1 MRRAVSA
8 VLALLLLCF
17 TLMTRADS
25 VSDDAEALRSF
36 LQSHYGVTILMGDE
50 ISVFPSEEFELRVIP
65 EGNSVFLQMLEGNS
79 RYLDLLRRLDDV
91 FSVYPPEFFSRFAKR
106 HYFDGL
112 RFLLTDQILMDGK
125 RFDGVQLL
133 RGYQGGARKGGS

>member
-1 MRRAVSA
+1 
-8 VLALLLLCF
+8 
-17 TLMTRADS
+17 MTRADS

-79 RYLDLLRRLDDV
+79 RYIDLLRRMDDDISVILVDLGAEKVVEEYLVKMDRRVTNENV
-91 FSVYPPEFFSRFAKR
+91 FYKVEEKTQEGDDGDVRSGL
-106 HYFDGL
+106 FD
-112 RFLLTDQILMDGK
+112 RPTII
-125 RFDGVQLL
+125 
-133 RGYQGGARKGGS
+133 

>member
-36 LQSHYGVTILMGDE
+36 LQSHYGVTILMGDT
-50 ISVFPSEEFELRVIP
+50 IKVVKSPYVILMKIPYVIP
-65 EGNSVFLQMLEGNS
+65 
-79 RYLDLLRRLDDV
+79 
-91 FSVYPPEFFSRFAKR
+91 P
-106 HYFDGL
+106 
-112 RFLLTDQILMDGK
+112 TTI
-125 RFDGVQLL
+125 
-133 RGYQGGARKGGS
+133 

>member
-36 LQSHYGVTILMGDE
+36 LQSHYGVTILMGDLPAHE
-50 ISVFPSEEFELRVIP
+50 GGRASTDHGAGMVRVIYSLIRGVIAP
-65 EGNSVFLQMLEGNS
+65 
-79 RYLDLLRRLDDV
+79 DL
-91 FSVYPPEFFSRFAKR
+91 S
-106 HYFDGL
+106 
-112 RFLLTDQILMDGK
+112 
-125 RFDGVQLL
+125 
-133 RGYQGGARKGGS
+133 